1 MGLIRGIFKIFE
13 TIYNEGEK
21 EWLDESKYMEMLK
34 ELYEKFE
41 SGEIDD
47 NEYEELEGEI
57 IDRLREI
64 KNYKRDH
71 GIEED

>member
-57 IDRLREI
+57 IDRLRA
-64 KNYKRDH
+64 KSYL
-71 GIEED
+71 